1 MGFPT
6 QTIAEIG
13 NNKQVYLG
21 LKVYEKRSDI
31 QSLESKRIRVYQSLL
46 YFTAKYEIWANKY
59 SQAGLVS
66 TFNALC

>member
-1 MGFPT
+1 MGFPN

-13 NNKQVYLG
+13 NKQTDILG

-31 QSLESKRIRVYQSLL
+31 QSLESKGIRVYQSLL

-59 SQAGLVS
+59 SQVGLVS